1 MRATTTKPK
10 SRPPL
15 AADAAGKAREGTAE
29 ETAHLMRTMTRALCR
44 QHIMWPA
51 DGPLP
56 CEKQQPC
63 DKSDRCRAMAEEVIL
78 FSKSIKA
85 ESRD

>member
-1 MRATTTKPK
+1 MRATETKRQ
-10 SRPPL
+10 SRAPL
-15 AADAAGKAREGTAE
+15 AADAAGKSGEGTAE
-29 ETAHLMRTMTRALCR
+29 ETRNPIRIMARALCR

-56 CEKQQPC
+56 CEKHRPC

-78 FSKSIKA
+78 FSESIKA